1 MTDRRGT
8 NPTVVELPDHVV
20 ARIEAQVSQTEF
32 DSIDDYAA
40 TALDLVL
47 QQVATAERT
56 DGDAASPP
64 DERTNVAEVADSA
77 AVEEQLESLGYL

>member
-8 NPTVVELPDHVV
+8 NPTVVELPDHVA

-47 QQVATAERT
+47 QQVATDERT
-56 DGDAASPP
+56 DGDAASLP
-64 DERTNVAEVADSA
+64 DERTTAAEGADSA